1 MRKVLILLLVV
12 GVLVTG
18 TFSVIEELTEEMN
31 EHTECAGGGSF
42 APPKSGGSTI
52 NGGDSGPI
60 GGGGGA
66 PG

>member
-18 TFSVIEELTEEMN
+18 TFSVIEELTEEMY
-31 EHTECAGGGSF
+31 EYTECAGGSF
-42 APPKSGGSTI
+42 GPPKSGGSTI